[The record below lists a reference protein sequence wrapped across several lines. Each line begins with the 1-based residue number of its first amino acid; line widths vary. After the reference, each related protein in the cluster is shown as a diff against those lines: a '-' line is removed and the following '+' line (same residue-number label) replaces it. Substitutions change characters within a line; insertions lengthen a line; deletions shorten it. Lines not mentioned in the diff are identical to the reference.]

1 MLNCPGQVVINKS
14 KNKLEEFN
22 KKISKNSNAKIITYI
37 IKVDINNILKIKD
50 IFPDLLSL
58 LVWIIHFY
66 FILDVLA
73 GLLLGVQYEVYI

>member
-22 KKISKNSNAKIITYI
+22 KKIPKNSDAKTITYI

-50 IFPDLLSL
+50 IFPDLPSL
-58 LVWIIHFY
+58 PVWITHLY

-73 GLLLGVQYEVYI
+73 GLC